1 MSIKVIKMA
10 FWLIETDSQIEYL
23 INKKYEEVFVEVI
36 SYNDNLHP
44 ILNDVSLIYYK
55 PLKSNKGFMLCID
68 HSESLNADKTLIDT
82 LLTQTSRIW
91 VRDKKK
97 TLYYLPIKNLYD
109 VNLIDTPYEPA
120 LTPTHIYFQNKYPEY
135 KERNKLIPISKHY
148 ELCED
153 IYNNVKHN
161 FDKELPSYFEFYNN
175 KATLAFFGIEKNG
188 ITINE
193 NIFYEHFKPNQP
205 FYSIQDSKIYTNYNL
220 YTTTRRPSN
229 AFNGINFAA
238 LNKENGSRKSFIPQ
252 NHRFVEIDISAYHP
266 HLAANLVG
274 YDFGDQDVH
283 QVFADMYG
291 VSYDESKNLTFKQL
305 YGGVFREYENLEYFQ
320 LIKQYINNIWKEFN
334 NSGKVITP
342 ISGYCFE
349 KSKLDNM
356 NPQKLFNYF
365 LQNIE
370 SSNNVHILMDIHKL
384 LKGKN
389 TKLVLYTYDSVLID
403 YDDEEK
409 LFNSI
414 KNIFKKYNLKIKV
427 KNGTNYDF

>member
-1 MSIKVIKMA
+1 M
-10 FWLIETDSQIEYL
+10 FWLIEKDSQIEYL

-135 KERNKLIPISKHY
+135 KKINKLIPISKHY
-148 ELCED
+148 ELCEN
-153 IYNNVKHN
+153 IYNNVKYN

-193 NIFYEHFKPNQP
+193 NIFYEHFKPNQS

-320 LIKQYINNIWKEFN
+320 LIKQYINNIWEEFN

-356 NPQKLFNYF
+356 NPQKLFNYI
-365 LQNIE
+365 LQNYE

-389 TKLVLYTYDSVLID
+389 TKLILYTYDSVLID

-414 KNIFKKYNLKIKV
+414 KNIFKKHNLKIKV

>member
-1 MSIKVIKMA
+1 M
-10 FWLIETDSQIEYL
+10 FWLIEKDSQIEYL

-135 KERNKLIPISKHY
+135 KKINKLIPISKHY
-148 ELCED
+148 ELCEN

-193 NIFYEHFKPNQP
+193 NIFYEHFKPNQS

-274 YDFGDQDVH
+274 YDFRDQDVH

-320 LIKQYINNIWKEFN
+320 LIKQYINNIWEEFN

-356 NPQKLFNYF
+356 NPQKLFNYI
-365 LQNIE
+365 LQNYE

-389 TKLVLYTYDSVLID
+389 TKLILYTYDSVLID

-414 KNIFKKYNLKIKV
+414 KNIFKKHNLKIKV

>member
-1 MSIKVIKMA
+1 M
-10 FWLIETDSQIEYL
+10 FWLIEKDSQIEYL

-135 KERNKLIPISKHY
+135 KKINKLIPISKHY
-148 ELCED
+148 ELCEN

-193 NIFYEHFKPNQP
+193 NIFYEHFKPNQS

-291 VSYDESKNLTFKQL
+291 VSYDESKQLTFKQL

-320 LIKQYINNIWKEFN
+320 LIKQYINNIWEEFN

-342 ISGYCFE
+342 ISDYCFE

-356 NPQKLFNYF
+356 NPQKLFNYI
-365 LQNIE
+365 LQNYE

-389 TKLVLYTYDSVLID
+389 TKLILYTYDSVLID

-414 KNIFKKYNLKIKV
+414 KNIFKKHNLKIKV

>member
-1 MSIKVIKMA
+1 MA
-10 FWLIETDSQIEYL
+10 FWLIEKDSQIEYL

-109 VNLIDTPYEPA
+109 VNLIDIPYEPA

-135 KERNKLIPISKHY
+135 KKINKLIPISKHY

-193 NIFYEHFKPNQP
+193 NIFYEHFKPNQS

-291 VSYDESKNLTFKQL
+291 VSYDESKQLTFKQL

-320 LIKQYINNIWKEFN
+320 LIKQYINNIWEEFN

-356 NPQKLFNYF
+356 NPQKLFNYI
-365 LQNIE
+365 LQNYE

-389 TKLVLYTYDSVLID
+389 TKLILYTYDSVLID

-414 KNIFKKYNLKIKV
+414 KNIFKKHNLKIKV

>member
-1 MSIKVIKMA
+1 M
-10 FWLIETDSQIEYL
+10 FWLIEKDLQIEYL

-36 SYNDNLHP
+36 SHNDNLHP

-68 HSESLNADKTLIDT
+68 HSESLNTDKTLIDT

-135 KERNKLIPISKHY
+135 KKINKLIPISKHY

-193 NIFYEHFKPNQP
+193 NIFYEHFKPNQS

-320 LIKQYINNIWKEFN
+320 LIKQYINNIWEEFN

-356 NPQKLFNYF
+356 NPQKLFNYI
-365 LQNIE
+365 LQNYE

-389 TKLVLYTYDSVLID
+389 TKLILYTYDSVLID

-414 KNIFKKYNLKIKV
+414 KNIFKKHNLKIKV

>member
-1 MSIKVIKMA
+1 MA
-10 FWLIETDSQIEYL
+10 FWLIEKDSQIEYL

-135 KERNKLIPISKHY
+135 KKINKLIPISKHY

-193 NIFYEHFKPNQP
+193 NIFYEHFKPNQS

-320 LIKQYINNIWKEFN
+320 LIKQYINNIWEEFN

-356 NPQKLFNYF
+356 NPQKLFNYI
-365 LQNIE
+365 LQNYE

-389 TKLVLYTYDSVLID
+389 TKLILYTYDSVLID

-414 KNIFKKYNLKIKV
+414 KNIFKKHNLKIKV

>member
-1 MSIKVIKMA
+1 M
-10 FWLIETDSQIEYL
+10 FWLIEKDSQIEYL

-135 KERNKLIPISKHY
+135 KKINKLIPISKHY
-148 ELCED
+148 ELCEN

-193 NIFYEHFKPNQP
+193 NIFYEHFKPNQS

-229 AFNGINFAA
+229 AFNGVNFAA

-320 LIKQYINNIWKEFN
+320 LIKQYINNIWEEFN

-356 NPQKLFNYF
+356 NPQKLFNYI
-365 LQNIE
+365 LQNYE
-370 SSNNVHILMDIHKL
+370 SSNNVYILMDIHKL

-389 TKLVLYTYDSVLID
+389 TKLILYTYDSVLID

-414 KNIFKKYNLKIKV
+414 KNIFKKHNLKIKV

>member
-1 MSIKVIKMA
+1 M
-10 FWLIETDSQIEYL
+10 FWLIEKNSQIEYL

-109 VNLIDTPYEPA
+109 VNLIDAPYEPA

-135 KERNKLIPISKHY
+135 KKINKLIPISKHY
-148 ELCED
+148 ELCEN

-193 NIFYEHFKPNQP
+193 NIFYEHFKPNQS

-320 LIKQYINNIWKEFN
+320 LIKQYINNIWEEFN

-342 ISGYCFE
+342 ISSYCFE

-356 NPQKLFNYF
+356 NPQKLFNYI
-365 LQNIE
+365 LQNYE

-389 TKLVLYTYDSVLID
+389 TKLILYTYDSVLID

-414 KNIFKKYNLKIKV
+414 KNIFKKHNLKIKV

>member
-1 MSIKVIKMA
+1 M
-10 FWLIETDSQIEYL
+10 FWLIEKDSQIEYL

-135 KERNKLIPISKHY
+135 KKINKLIPISKHY
-148 ELCED
+148 ELCEN

-193 NIFYEHFKPNQP
+193 NIFYEHFKPNQS

-320 LIKQYINNIWKEFN
+320 LIKQYINNIWEEFN

-356 NPQKLFNYF
+356 NPQKLFNYI
-365 LQNIE
+365 LQNYE

-414 KNIFKKYNLKIKV
+414 KNIFKKHNLKIKV

>member
-1 MSIKVIKMA
+1 MA
-10 FWLIETDSQIEYL
+10 FWIIEKDSQIEYL

-135 KERNKLIPISKHY
+135 KKINKLIPISKHY

-161 FDKELPSYFEFYNN
+161 FNKELPSYFEFYNN

-193 NIFYEHFKPNQP
+193 NIFYEHFKPNQS

-320 LIKQYINNIWKEFN
+320 LIKQYINNIWEEFN

-356 NPQKLFNYF
+356 NPQKLFNYI
-365 LQNIE
+365 LQNYE

-389 TKLVLYTYDSVLID
+389 TKLILYTYDSVLID

-414 KNIFKKYNLKIKV
+414 KNIFKKHNLKIKV

>member
-1 MSIKVIKMA
+1 M
-10 FWLIETDSQIEYL
+10 FWLIEKDSQIEYL

-120 LTPTHIYFQNKYPEY
+120 LTSTHIYFQNKYPEY
-135 KERNKLIPISKHY
+135 KKINKLIPISKHY
-148 ELCED
+148 ELCEN

-193 NIFYEHFKPNQP
+193 NIFYEHFKPNQS

-320 LIKQYINNIWKEFN
+320 LIKQYINNIWEEFN

-356 NPQKLFNYF
+356 NPQKLFNYI
-365 LQNIE
+365 LQNYE

-389 TKLVLYTYDSVLID
+389 TKLILYTYDSVLID

-414 KNIFKKYNLKIKV
+414 KNIFKKHNLKIKV

>member
-1 MSIKVIKMA
+1 M
-10 FWLIETDSQIEYL
+10 FWLIEKDSQIEYL

-135 KERNKLIPISKHY
+135 KKINKLIPISKHY
-148 ELCED
+148 ELCEN

-193 NIFYEHFKPNQP
+193 NIFYEHFKPNQS

-320 LIKQYINNIWKEFN
+320 LIKQYINNIWEEFN

-342 ISGYCFE
+342 ISGYYFE

-356 NPQKLFNYF
+356 NPQKLFNYI
-365 LQNIE
+365 LQNYE

-389 TKLVLYTYDSVLID
+389 TKLILYTYDSVLID

-414 KNIFKKYNLKIKV
+414 KNIFKKHNLKIKV

>member
-1 MSIKVIKMA
+1 M
-10 FWLIETDSQIEYL
+10 FWLIEKDSQIEYL

-135 KERNKLIPISKHY
+135 KKINKLIPISKHY
-148 ELCED
+148 ELCEN

-161 FDKELPSYFEFYNN
+161 FDKELSSYFEFYNN

-193 NIFYEHFKPNQP
+193 NIFYEHFKPNQS

-291 VSYDESKNLTFKQL
+291 VSYDESKQLTFKQL

-320 LIKQYINNIWKEFN
+320 LIKQYINNIWEEFN

-356 NPQKLFNYF
+356 NPQKLFNYI
-365 LQNIE
+365 LQNYE

-389 TKLVLYTYDSVLID
+389 TKLILYTYDSVLID

-414 KNIFKKYNLKIKV
+414 KNIFKKHNLKIKV

>member
-1 MSIKVIKMA
+1 M
-10 FWLIETDSQIEYL
+10 FWLIEKDLQIEYL

-68 HSESLNADKTLIDT
+68 HSESLNTDKTLIDT

-135 KERNKLIPISKHY
+135 KKINKLIPISKHY

-193 NIFYEHFKPNQP
+193 NIFYEHFKPNQS

-320 LIKQYINNIWKEFN
+320 LIKQYINNIWEEFN

-356 NPQKLFNYF
+356 NPQKLFNYI
-365 LQNIE
+365 LQNYE

-389 TKLVLYTYDSVLID
+389 TKLILYTYDSVLID

-414 KNIFKKYNLKIKV
+414 KNIFKKHNLKIKV

>member
-1 MSIKVIKMA
+1 M
-10 FWLIETDSQIEYL
+10 FWLIEKDSQIEYL

-135 KERNKLIPISKHY
+135 KKINKLIPISKHY
-148 ELCED
+148 ELCEN

-193 NIFYEHFKPNQP
+193 DIFYEHFKPNQS

-320 LIKQYINNIWKEFN
+320 LIKQYINNIWEEFN

-356 NPQKLFNYF
+356 NPQKLFNYI
-365 LQNIE
+365 LQNYE

-389 TKLVLYTYDSVLID
+389 TKLILYTYDSVLID

-414 KNIFKKYNLKIKV
+414 KNIFKKHNLKIKV

>member
-1 MSIKVIKMA
+1 M
-10 FWLIETDSQIEYL
+10 FWLIEKDSQIEYL

-135 KERNKLIPISKHY
+135 KKINKLIPISKHY
-148 ELCED
+148 ELCEN

-193 NIFYEHFKPNQP
+193 NIFYEHFKPNQS

-229 AFNGINFAA
+229 AFNGVNFAA

-266 HLAANLVG
+266 HLTANLVG

-320 LIKQYINNIWKEFN
+320 LIKQYINNIWEEFN

-356 NPQKLFNYF
+356 NPQKLFNYI
-365 LQNIE
+365 LQNYE

-389 TKLVLYTYDSVLID
+389 TKLILYTYDSVLID

-414 KNIFKKYNLKIKV
+414 KNIFKKHNLKIKV

>member
-1 MSIKVIKMA
+1 M
-10 FWLIETDSQIEYL
+10 FWLIEKDSQIEYL

-135 KERNKLIPISKHY
+135 KKINKLIPISKHY
-148 ELCED
+148 ELCEN

-193 NIFYEHFKPNQP
+193 NIFYEHFKPNQS

-229 AFNGINFAA
+229 AFNGVNFAA

-320 LIKQYINNIWKEFN
+320 LIKQYINNIWEEFN
-334 NSGKVITP
+334 NLGKVITP

-356 NPQKLFNYF
+356 NPQKLFNYI
-365 LQNIE
+365 LQNYE

-389 TKLVLYTYDSVLID
+389 TKLILYTYDSVLID

-414 KNIFKKYNLKIKV
+414 KNIFKKHNLKIKV

>member
-1 MSIKVIKMA
+1 M
-10 FWLIETDSQIEYL
+10 FWLIEKDSQIEYL

-135 KERNKLIPISKHY
+135 KKINKLIPISKHY

-193 NIFYEHFKPNQP
+193 NIFYEHFKPNQS

-320 LIKQYINNIWKEFN
+320 LIKQYINNIWEEFN
-334 NSGKVITP
+334 NLGKVITP

-356 NPQKLFNYF
+356 NPQKLFNYI
-365 LQNIE
+365 LQNYE

-389 TKLVLYTYDSVLID
+389 TKLILYTYDSVLID

-414 KNIFKKYNLKIKV
+414 KNIFKKHNLKIKV

>member
-1 MSIKVIKMA
+1 M
-10 FWLIETDSQIEYL
+10 FWLIEKDSQIEYL

-135 KERNKLIPISKHY
+135 KKINKLIPISKHY
-148 ELCED
+148 ELCEG

-193 NIFYEHFKPNQP
+193 NIFYEHFKPNQS

-320 LIKQYINNIWKEFN
+320 LIKQYINNIWEEFN

-356 NPQKLFNYF
+356 NPQKLFNYI
-365 LQNIE
+365 LQNYE

-389 TKLVLYTYDSVLID
+389 TKLILYTYDSVLID

-414 KNIFKKYNLKIKV
+414 KNIFKKHNLKIKV

>member
-1 MSIKVIKMA
+1 M
-10 FWLIETDSQIEYL
+10 FWLIEKDSQIEYL

-135 KERNKLIPISKHY
+135 KKINKLIPISKHY
-148 ELCED
+148 ELCEN

-161 FDKELPSYFEFYNN
+161 FDKELPSYFKFYNN
-175 KATLAFFGIEKNG
+175 EATLAFFGIEKNG

-193 NIFYEHFKPNQP
+193 NIFYEHFKPNQS

-229 AFNGINFAA
+229 AFNGVNFAA

-320 LIKQYINNIWKEFN
+320 LIKQYINNIWEEFN

-342 ISGYCFE
+342 ISGYYFE

-356 NPQKLFNYF
+356 NPQKLFNYI
-365 LQNIE
+365 LQNYE

-389 TKLVLYTYDSVLID
+389 TKLILYTYDSVLID

-414 KNIFKKYNLKIKV
+414 KNIFKKHNLKIKV

>member
-135 KERNKLIPISKHY
+135 KEINKLIPISKHY

>member
-1 MSIKVIKMA
+1 M
-10 FWLIETDSQIEYL
+10 FWLIEKDSQIEYL

-135 KERNKLIPISKHY
+135 KKINKLIPISKHY
-148 ELCED
+148 ELCEN

-193 NIFYEHFKPNQP
+193 NIFYEHFKPNQS

-229 AFNGINFAA
+229 AFNGVNFAA

-320 LIKQYINNIWKEFN
+320 LIKQYINNIWEEFN

-356 NPQKLFNYF
+356 NPQKLFNYI
-365 LQNIE
+365 LQNYE

-389 TKLVLYTYDSVLID
+389 TKLILYTYDSVLID

-414 KNIFKKYNLKIKV
+414 KNIFKKHNLKIKV